1 MNALAWVMR
10 LKNRGSASW
19 LLILALGVTPSVA
32 RATEDPASDVGI
44 LLGVVAPDED
54 LTGQDA
60 GVADGFSFGAR
71 GGRFLTPSLAWSVD
85 GLFSDFES
93 SDSLV
98 DVQTLSARAGLEYLF
113 NKDRNWRWFLSFG
126 AGWMDFERTGPSIAD
141 ESFSR
146 FFGSVGFGQR
156 FFTGQRL
163 QLRWEV
169 RADQTITLRSRSDAQ
184 DGLGG
189 AGIAQGQILVGA
201 SWSLR
206 KPDADGDGISDRKDR
221 CPDTPMGALVDES
234 GCATDADSDGVP
246 DGIDQCA
253 DTIRGARVDEK
264 GCATDGDGDGVF
276 DGIDQCPDTIQGA
289 HVDDKGCATD
299 GDGDGVPDGIDE
311 CTETLEGAH
320 VDDRGCATD
329 GDGDNVPDGIDQCP
343 DTLQGARVD
352 DRGCAIDDDE
362 DGVAD
367 SFDQCPD
374 TPRGARVD
382 DRGCA
387 TDGDGD
393 GVPDGIDQCPD
404 TREGTEVDAGGCALP
419 LPEIEPGMETVELKG
434 VHFEFDGAALTLDSM
449 AVLDRVVRSLQDWPD
464 LRVEVGGHTD
474 AAGPEEYNLSL
485 SIKRAESVRDYFVS
499 QGIDPGRLVVRGYGE
514 SQPIA
519 GNSTEEGRAKN
530 RRSEL
535 KELE

>member
-343 DTLQGARVD
+343 DT
-352 DRGCAIDDDE
+352 
-362 DGVAD
+362 
-367 SFDQCPD
+367 
-374 TPRGARVD
+374 
-382 DRGCA
+382 
-387 TDGDGD
+387 
-393 GVPDGIDQCPD
+393 
-404 TREGTEVDAGGCALP
+404 REGTEVDAGGCALP